1 MRSDLFCA
9 VLYDPLCVLC
19 SLSAYLAAFAA
30 IIVLGQGGAY
40 GMDASHTMEMYVV
53 MGLLTAL
60 AFFRHRAN
68 IMRLAK
74 GTENRVYLGKKDK
87 K

>member
-60 AFFRHRAN
+60 AFFPPQSKYYAAGKRHREPCLSWEK
-68 IMRLAK
+68 R
-74 GTENRVYLGKKDK
+74 
-87 K
+87 

>member
-1 MRSDLFCA
+1 MRSDLFA
-9 VLYDPLCVLC
+9 LFFTTHYVSLC

-60 AFFRHRAN
+60 AFFA
-68 IMRLAK
+68 
-74 GTENRVYLGKKDK
+74 TEQILCGWQKAQRTVFILGKR
-87 K
+87 

>member
-1 MRSDLFCA
+1 ML
-9 VLYDPLCVLC
+9 

-53 MGLLTAL
+53 MGLLD
-60 AFFRHRAN
+60 R
-68 IMRLAK
+68 K
-74 GTENRVYLGKKDK
+74 SVV
-87 K
+87 